1 MADITMPQLGETV
14 TEGTITRWTK
24 AVGDKVAEDE
34 VLYEVSTDKVDSEV
48 PSPATGYIAEIL
60 VSEGE
65 TVAVGTVLARISDQA
80 PDGGNGSGPAETEA
94 SAPAEADEDEKA
106 GGSGT
111 TDQGAEAD
119 EADDDDDEDEGEPED
134 EAGDEPEAGASQDE
148 APKAEEKPAKTEPK
162 PEPEQKAEQKA
173 EPKGEQQEAAP
184 KDGDS
189 GGGAGAK
196 GSGAGVL
203 LSPVVRRLIAEHD
216 LDPAQI
222 KGTGVGGR
230 ITRNDVLKLVDGTG
244 PAPAPEP
251 DEAKA
256 EPAKAEPEA
265 PAAKAGAAQPA
276 KPRPAPAPAAKPGE
290 RDEVIPFS
298 RIRRVTA
305 EHMVRSKA
313 TSAHTVIAV
322 EVDYSAVEK
331 VRRAK
336 KDAFRAEEGVG
347 LTYLP
352 FVARAVVDAI
362 ADFPHVNS
370 SVGDD
375 ELIVHRYVDLG
386 IAVDLDFQGLLVPV
400 IRDAHDKRLRPIARQ
415 IGDLAARARS
425 KRLSPDDLVGGTFT
439 LTNAGPFGTFLTIP
453 VINQPQTAILSTDG
467 VKKKPVAVAL
477 PDGSD
482 GIAVHPVG
490 ILALTF
496 DHRAF
501 DGAYAAAFTA
511 RVKEI
516 LETRDW
522 SVEV

>member
-24 AVGDKVAEDE
+24 AVGDQVAEDE

-48 PSPATGYIAEIL
+48 PSPSSGYIAEIL
-60 VSEGE
+60 VGEGE

-80 PDGGNGSGPAETEA
+80 PEGGNGA
-94 SAPAEADEDEKA
+94 APAEAEPE
-106 GGSGT
+106 T
-111 TDQGAEAD
+111 EPAEAK
-119 EADDDDDEDEGEPED
+119 AAPEP
-134 EAGDEPEAGASQDE
+134 EPEATEPEGQKEEGAGE
-148 APKAEEKPAKTEPK
+148 AEAHGSEPEGQEEPEEPTAEE
-162 PEPEQKAEQKA
+162 PE
-173 EPKGEQQEAAP
+173 EPKGKAPAGETSAEASDDSGQS
-184 KDGDS
+184 DGTRGTG
-189 GGGAGAK
+189 GGGA
-196 GSGAGVL
+196 L

-230 ITRNDVLKLVDGTG
+230 ITRSDVLKLVENGGAAADAKPDAQAEPEPKPESKEKPEKQPQPEATRAETEGSPRAG
-244 PAPAPEP
+244 ARLASAPAPQ
-251 DEAKA
+251 
-256 EPAKAEPEA
+256 
-265 PAAKAGAAQPA
+265 AGS
-276 KPRPAPAPAAKPGE
+276 

-313 TSAHTVIAV
+313 ISPHTVIAV

-336 KDAFRAEEGVG
+336 KEAFRAEEGVG

-362 ADFPHVNS
+362 SEFPHVNS
-370 SVGDD
+370 SVGND

-415 IGDLAARARS
+415 IGELAAKARS
-425 KRLSPDDLVGGTFT
+425 KKLSPDDLVGGTFT

-467 VKKKPVAVAL
+467 VKKKPVAIPL
-477 PDGSD
+477 PDGTD

-501 DGAYAAAFTA
+501 DGAYAAAFVA
-511 RVKEI
+511 KVKEI

>member
-24 AVGDKVAEDE
+24 GVGDQVAEDE

-48 PSPATGYIAEIL
+48 PSPSSGYLAEIL
-60 VSEGE
+60 VPEGE
-65 TVAVGTVLARISDQA
+65 TVAVGTVLARISDEA
-80 PDGGNGSGPAETEA
+80 PGGNGA
-94 SAPAEADEDEKA
+94 APAEEAEAAPDEAEPEPEPEKPKEKA
-106 GGSGT
+106 KEKAKEKEKPEAEARVFGFEPQPIDADSRRSEPE
-111 TDQGAEAD
+111 EAD
-119 EADDDDDEDEGEPED
+119 EPDP
-134 EAGDEPEAGASQDE
+134 PGAS
-148 APKAEEKPAKTEPK
+148 
-162 PEPEQKAEQKA
+162 
-173 EPKGEQQEAAP
+173 AAP
-184 KDGDS
+184 S
-189 GGGAGAK
+189 GG
-196 GSGAGVL
+196 GVL
-203 LSPVVRRLIAEHD
+203 LSPVVRKLIAEHD
-216 LDPAQI
+216 LDPDQI

-230 ITRNDVLKLVDGTG
+230 ITRNDVLKVVDSGG
-244 PAPAPEP
+244 GGSA
-251 DEAKA
+251 
-256 EPAKAEPEA
+256 
-265 PAAKAGAAQPA
+265 PA
-276 KPRPAPAPAAKPGE
+276 KPASVTEAAEEAEQARKSEAPKPAAASAAPKAEQKAAPAVKAGE

-305 EHMVRSKA
+305 EHMVRSKSI
-313 TSAHTVIAV
+313 SAHTVVVV

-336 KDAFRAEEGVG
+336 KDAFKAEEGVG

-362 ADFPHVNS
+362 EDFPHVNS

-375 ELIVHRYVDLG
+375 ELVVHRYIDLG

-400 IRDAHDKRLRPIARQ
+400 IRDAHEKRLRPIARQ
-415 IGDLAARARS
+415 VGQLAAKARS

-439 LTNAGPFGTFLTIP
+439 LTNAGPFGTYLTIP

-467 VKKKPVAVAL
+467 VKKKPVAVVL

-496 DHRAF
+496 DHRAY
-501 DGAYAAAFTA
+501 DGAYAAAFLA

-522 SVEV
+522 SVEL

>member
-1 MADITMPQLGETV
+1 
-14 TEGTITRWTK
+14 
-24 AVGDKVAEDE
+24 
-34 VLYEVSTDKVDSEV
+34 
-48 PSPATGYIAEIL
+48 
-60 VSEGE
+60 
-65 TVAVGTVLARISDQA
+65 
-80 PDGGNGSGPAETEA
+80 
-94 SAPAEADEDEKA
+94 
-106 GGSGT
+106 
-111 TDQGAEAD
+111 
-119 EADDDDDEDEGEPED
+119 
-134 EAGDEPEAGASQDE
+134 
-148 APKAEEKPAKTEPK
+148 
-162 PEPEQKAEQKA
+162 
-173 EPKGEQQEAAP
+173 
-184 KDGDS
+184 
-189 GGGAGAK
+189 
-196 GSGAGVL
+196 
-203 LSPVVRRLIAEHD
+203 VRKLIAEHN
-216 LDPAQI
+216 LDPATIQ
-222 KGTGVGGR
+222 GTGVGGR
-230 ITRNDVLKLVDGTG
+230 ITRNDVLKVVEAGGAG
-244 PAPAPEP
+244 PARTEAPPA
-251 DEAKA
+251 AKA
-256 EPAKAEPEA
+256 EPSKPA
-265 PAAKAGAAQPA
+265 PAAEPSPPPAGSDRQAT
-276 KPRPAPAPAAKPGE
+276 PRPAPSATAQAGE

-313 TSAHTVIAV
+313 TSAHTVVVV

-331 VRRAK
+331 VRQAK

-362 ADFPHVNS
+362 EEFPHVNS

-375 ELIVHRYVDLG
+375 QLVVHRYVDLG

-400 IRDAHDKRLRPIARQ
+400 IRDAHDKRLRAIGRQ
-415 IGDLAARARS
+415 VGQLAAKARS

-439 LTNAGPFGTFLTIP
+439 LTNAGPFGTYLTIP

-467 VKKKPVAVAL
+467 VKKRPVAVVL

-501 DGAYAAAFTA
+501 DGAYAAAFVA

-522 SVEV
+522 SAEL

>member
-24 AVGDKVAEDE
+24 AVGDQVAEDE

-48 PSPATGYIAEIL
+48 PSPSTGYIAEIL
-60 VSEGE
+60 VPEGE
-65 TVAVGTVLARISDQA
+65 TVAVGTVLARISDQP
-80 PDGGNGSGPAETEA
+80 PDGDGSGSAAPASEA
-94 SAPAEADEDEKA
+94 APAEAKA
-106 GGSGT
+106 EPEPEPQPEAEAPQPAGQKEVGAAEVEAHGSG
-111 TDQGAEAD
+111 AEEQA
-119 EADDDDDEDEGEPED
+119 EPE
-134 EAGDEPEAGASQDE
+134 P
-148 APKAEEKPAKTEPK
+148 PKAEQPK
-162 PEPEQKAEQKA
+162 PEP
-173 EPKGEQQEAAP
+173 
-184 KDGDS
+184 S
-189 GGGAGAK
+189 GGDTSGDGGQSDGTRGAG
-196 GSGAGVL
+196 GSSML

-230 ITRNDVLKLVDGTG
+230 ITRTDVLKLVESGGAAADSKSDASE
-244 PAPAPEP
+244 PKPEP
-251 DEAKA
+251 AAKQQPKP
-256 EPAKAEPEA
+256 EPQAAP
-265 PAAKAGAAQPA
+265 PAAKAGAAPKGGA
-276 KPRPAPAPAAKPGE
+276 RPASTPTPQPGD

-305 EHMVRSKA
+305 EHMVRSK
-313 TSAHTVIAV
+313 SISPHTVIAV

-336 KDAFRAEEGVG
+336 KDSFRAEEGVG

-362 ADFPHVNS
+362 TEFPHVNS

-415 IGDLAARARS
+415 IGDLAAKARS

-453 VINQPQTAILSTDG
+453 IINQPQTAILSTDG

-501 DGAYAAAFTA
+501 DGAYAAAFVA
-511 RVKEI
+511 KVKEI

>member
-24 AVGDKVAEDE
+24 AVGDQVAEDE

-48 PSPATGYIAEIL
+48 PSPSSGYVAEIL

-65 TVAVGTVLARISDQA
+65 TVAVGTVLARISDEA
-80 PDGGNGSGPAETEA
+80 PGGGDAAAADAE
-94 SAPAEADEDEKA
+94 PAEAKAESESESESESEDQEA
-106 GGSGT
+106 EASEQEESE
-111 TDQGAEAD
+111 DQGAEQS
-119 EADDDDDEDEGEPED
+119 EATEPTPK
-134 EAGDEPEAGASQDE
+134 GSTPKGSTPEQ
-148 APKAEEKPAKTEPK
+148 PKAE
-162 PEPEQKAEQKA
+162 
-173 EPKGEQQEAAP
+173 AAAQ
-184 KDGDS
+184 DTSS
-189 GGGAGAK
+189 GGGSSDGAK
-196 GSGAGVL
+196 SSGGGGAL

-230 ITRNDVLKLVDGTG
+230 ITRSDVLKLVENGG
-244 PAPAPEP
+244 PAPAPETKP
-251 DEAKA
+251 ESKPEAKPETKPETKP
-256 EPAKAEPEA
+256 EPESKSESKPEPESKAEPEA
-265 PAAKAGAAQPA
+265 PAAKADAPS
-276 KPRPAPAPAAKPGE
+276 PSSRPAPQRAPQAGD

-313 TSAHTVIAV
+313 ISPHTVIAV

-331 VRRAK
+331 VRQAK
-336 KDAFRAEEGVG
+336 KDGFRAEEGVG

-362 ADFPHVNS
+362 AEFPHVNS
-370 SVGDD
+370 SVGND

-415 IGDLAARARS
+415 IGDLAAKARS

-467 VKKKPVAVAL
+467 VKKKPVAVLL

-482 GIAVHPVG
+482 AVAIHPVG

-501 DGAYAAAFTA
+501 DGAYAAAFVA
-511 RVKEI
+511 KVKEI
-516 LETRDW
+516 VETRDW
-522 SVEV
+522 SVEL

>member
-24 AVGDKVAEDE
+24 AVGDQVTEDE

-48 PSPATGYIAEIL
+48 PSPSSGYVAEIL
-60 VSEGE
+60 VTEGE

-80 PDGGNGSGPAETEA
+80 PAGGNGAGSAEAAAPEAPPEEPAPQPEPETEPPHQA
-94 SAPAEADEDEKA
+94 
-106 GGSGT
+106 
-111 TDQGAEAD
+111 
-119 EADDDDDEDEGEPED
+119 
-134 EAGDEPEAGASQDE
+134 PEAA
-148 APKAEEKPAKTEPK
+148 APKAEATEP
-162 PEPEQKAEQKA
+162 EPPAPRGQDGAADGRGDA
-173 EPKGEQQEAAP
+173 EPAQPARS
-184 KDGDS
+184 S
-189 GGGAGAK
+189 GT
-196 GSGAGVL
+196 GSGAL

-222 KGTGVGGR
+222 EGTGVGGR
-230 ITRNDVLKLVDGTG
+230 ITRNDVLKLVEAASQKAPRDEAPV
-244 PAPAPEP
+244 PAPQARADAEDGAPP
-251 DEAKA
+251 P
-256 EPAKAEPEA
+256 PA
-265 PAAKAGAAQPA
+265 
-276 KPRPAPAPAAKPGE
+276 RPSPAPAAQAGV

-313 TSAHTVIAV
+313 TSAHTVVAV

-331 VRRAK
+331 VRTVK
-336 KDAFRAEEGVG
+336 KESFRAEEGVG

-362 ADFPHVNS
+362 SEYPHVNS

-375 ELIVHRYVDLG
+375 ELIVHNYVDLG

-415 IGDLAARARS
+415 IGELAAKARS

-501 DGAYAAAFTA
+501 DGAYAAAFVA

-516 LETRDW
+516 VETRDW

>member
-24 AVGDKVAEDE
+24 GVGDQVAEDE

-48 PSPATGYIAEIL
+48 PSPSSGYLAEIL
-60 VSEGE
+60 VPEGE
-65 TVAVGTVLARISDQA
+65 TVAVGTVLARISDEA
-80 PDGGNGSGPAETEA
+80 PGGNGA
-94 SAPAEADEDEKA
+94 APAEAA
-106 GGSGT
+106 PAT
-111 TDQGAEAD
+111 
-119 EADDDDDEDEGEPED
+119 EPEQ
-134 EAGDEPEAGASQDE
+134 EAKAEPEPEPEA
-148 APKAEEKPAKTEPK
+148 
-162 PEPEQKAEQKA
+162 KA
-173 EPKGEQQEAAP
+173 EPEAAP
-184 KDGDS
+184 EQHEAAPTKKPDQDGDDS
-189 GGGAGAK
+189 ASGVEPQPISAGAESGDGEPPAAPAGGG
-196 GSGAGVL
+196 GVL
-203 LSPVVRRLIAEHD
+203 LSPVVRKLIAEHN

-230 ITRNDVLKLVDGTG
+230 ITRNDVLKVVDNGG
-244 PAPAPEP
+244 GGAAEKPAPAAE
-251 DEAKA
+251 EAKA
-256 EPAKAEPEA
+256 PQ
-265 PAAKAGAAQPA
+265 PAAAPPVPEKAAATKA
-276 KPRPAPAPAAKPGE
+276 AAPAPATVKAGE

-305 EHMVRSKA
+305 EHMVRSKSI
-313 TSAHTVIAV
+313 SAHTVVAV
-322 EVDYSAVEK
+322 EVDYLAVEK
-331 VRRAK
+331 VRQARK
-336 KDAFRAEEGVG
+336 EAFKAEEGVG

-362 ADFPHVNS
+362 EAFPHVNS

-375 ELIVHRYVDLG
+375 ELVVHHYVDLG

-400 IRDAHDKRLRPIARQ
+400 IRDAHEKRLRPIARQ
-415 IGDLAARARS
+415 VGQLAAKART

-439 LTNAGPFGTFLTIP
+439 LTNAGPFGTFFTIP

-467 VKKKPVAVAL
+467 VKKKPVAVVL

-501 DGAYAAAFTA
+501 DGAYAAAFVA
-511 RVKEI
+511 KVKEI

-522 SVEV
+522 SVEL

>member
-24 AVGDKVAEDE
+24 AVGDQVAEDE

-48 PSPATGYIAEIL
+48 PSPSSGYVSEIL
-60 VSEGE
+60 VPEGE
-65 TVAVGTVLARISDQA
+65 TVPVGTVLARISDQA
-80 PDGGNGSGPAETEA
+80 PGGGNGA
-94 SAPAEADEDEKA
+94 APAEPE
-106 GGSGT
+106 
-111 TDQGAEAD
+111 AEAERP
-119 EADDDDDEDEGEPED
+119 EADASESGASETGASETGASETGASETGASESEAAGEP
-134 EAGDEPEAGASQDE
+134 AGTGAVDEP
-148 APKAEEKPAKTEPK
+148 AEEGPSP
-162 PEPEQKAEQKA
+162 
-173 EPKGEQQEAAP
+173 
-184 KDGDS
+184 D
-189 GGGAGAK
+189 GAK
-196 GSGAGVL
+196 GAGGGTAAL

-222 KGTGVGGR
+222 RGTGVGGR
-230 ITRNDVLKLVDGTG
+230 ITRNDVQKAVAGG
-244 PAPAPEP
+244 AGARRPA
-251 DEAKA
+251 
-256 EPAKAEPEA
+256 EA
-265 PAAKAGAAQPA
+265 PPGPENEAEAATSTP
-276 KPRPAPAPAAKPGE
+276 PRPAPAKPPKPGE

-298 RIRRVTA
+298 RIRRATA

-313 TSAHTVIAV
+313 ISAHTLIAV
-322 EVDYSAVEK
+322 EVDYSSVEK
-331 VRRAK
+331 VRRAE

-347 LTYLP
+347 LTYLA
-352 FVARAVVDAI
+352 FIARAVVDAI
-362 ADFPHVNS
+362 DEFPHVNS

-375 ELIVHRYVDLG
+375 ELVVHRYVDLG

-400 IRDAHDKRLRPIARQ
+400 IRDAHDKRLRAIARQ
-415 IGDLAARARS
+415 IGDLAAKARS

-453 VINQPQTAILSTDG
+453 VISQPQTAILSTDG
-467 VKKKPVAVAL
+467 VKKKPVAVVL
-477 PDGSD
+477 PDGGD

-501 DGAYAAAFTA
+501 DGAYAAAFVA

-522 SVEV
+522 SVEL